1 MTRIARVTAVVPCR
15 NNPEQA
21 HAAIEALARVDA
33 RGLRL
38 DAVLVD
44 DASDPAISLEARLGS
59 IDVRVLRLDAQRGG
73 SGAFNAGMRAAM
85 ASPHPPDAL
94 WLLDSDAMASPDS
107 LRPLASALDDDGN
120 AIAAGS
126 ALRDPACGHV
136 YEAGGRIGRWSGTAT
151 PCAPAGIRRV
161 DYAAAC
167 SLLIRAAALRS
178 AGLFPEIFISHD
190 DIAWCLEASRRIG
203 GHVLAVPESIVDHPW
218 QRVHVAGR
226 YYASRNGWL
235 ALSHR
240 GVIARAGRAAVETL
254 VAIGAS
260 LEFGREVGSL
270 HVAGWRDA
278 AAGDWNRRC
287 PQPLPPGP
295 PLLPLDG
302 SDDQPPVT
310 LPDRATWT
318 VHPHLAPWSRR
329 LGGGE
334 ATSATTSRSHARLA
348 MGDLLAFAKR
358 LVAGPAEGCIVA
370 PAAWPLAWA
379 RRRTVVHPSGD
390 RFAVVTPRVRGDLL
404 PALALAIRG
413 WPHLAR
419 LIVRGCPRPDLPPLV
434 SESSPPRPGAPR

>member
-1 MTRIARVTAVVPCR
+1 MTRIERVTAVIPCR

-21 HAAIEALARVDA
+21 RAAIDALARVDA
-33 RGLRL
+33 RGRSL

-44 DASDPAISLEARLGS
+44 DASDPAISLESRPGA
-59 IDVRVLRLDAQRGG
+59 IDVRVLRLDEQRGG

-94 WLLDSDAMASPDS
+94 WLLDSDAMASPGS
-107 LRPLASALDDDGN
+107 LHPLASALDDDAI

-136 YEAGGRIGRWSGTAT
+136 YEAGGRIGRWSGVAT
-151 PCAPAGIRRV
+151 PCAPAGPRRV
-161 DYAAAC
+161 EYAAAC

-190 DIAWCLEASRRIG
+190 DIAWCLEAARRVG
-203 GHVLAVPESIVDHPW
+203 GHVLAVPESVVDHPW

-240 GVIARAGRAAVETL
+240 DIFARAGRAAVETL
-254 VAIGAS
+254 LAVGAS
-260 LEFGREVGSL
+260 IEFGREVGSL

-278 AAGDWNRRC
+278 AAGAWNRRC
-287 PQPLPPGP
+287 PQPLPTAP
-295 PLLPLDG
+295 PLLPIDG
-302 SDDQPPVT
+302 SDDQPMT

-318 VHPHLAPWSRR
+318 VHPHLTPWSRR
-329 LGGGE
+329 LGVGD
-334 ATSATTSRSHARLA
+334 ASSATPPRSHARIAL
-348 MGDLLAFAKR
+348 GDLLAFAKR
-358 LVAGPAEGCIVA
+358 LVAGPTEGCIVA
-370 PAAWPLAWA
+370 PAAWPFAWA
-379 RRRTVVHPSGD
+379 RRRTVVHPSGH
-390 RFAVVTPRVRGDLL
+390 RLLMITPDVGGNVL
-404 PALALAIRG
+404 PALAQAIRG